1 MRVRMTFTLCVL
13 LAAGLATPAARAD
26 TIITGY
32 GGIVFGG
39 DLDVVDGDDDDILDF
54 DGRHGV
60 YGLNLAFMSDAALGF
75 ELDFAYSPDFFGG
88 DDTVQ
93 PDNNL
98 STLMGNLVLN
108 APIAES
114 GRIYLSAGGGLIRSR
129 VDDANEFFE
138 VDRNDFGV
146 NAGVGLI
153 IPLGESFGLRGD
165 VRYFRNIGDPEA
177 DGEFDLDFG
186 SFDFW
191 RATGGLSIIF

>member
-1 MRVRMTFTLCVL
+1 MRVRMTFTLCAL
-13 LAAGLATPAARAD
+13 LAAGLATPSARAD

-39 DLDVVDGDDDDILDF
+39 DLEPLDGGGGGFDF

-60 YGLNLAFMSDAALGF
+60 YGLSLGFMSDAALGF
-75 ELDFAYSPDFFGG
+75 EIDFAYSPDFFGG

-114 GRIYLSAGGGLIRSR
+114 GRIYLSAGGGLMRSR
-129 VDDANEFFE
+129 VNDANEFFE
-138 VDRNDFGV
+138 VDRNDLGV

-165 VRYFRNIGDPEA
+165 VRYFRNIGDPEP

>member
-1 MRVRMTFTLCVL
+1 MTFTLCAL
-13 LAAGLATPAARAD
+13 MAAGLSAPAAHAD

-39 DLDVVDGDDDDILDF
+39 DLDVVDDDDAGLDF

-60 YGLNLAFMSDAALGF
+60 YGLNLAFMSDAVLGF
-75 ELDFAYSPDFFGG
+75 EVDFAYSPDFFGG
-88 DDTVQ
+88 EESQ
-93 PDNNL
+93 QAENNL

-108 APIAES
+108 TPLGES
-114 GRIYLSAGGGLIRSR
+114 GRLYLSAGGGLLRSR
-129 VDDANEFFE
+129 VNDTNEFFE

-146 NAGVGLI
+146 NAGAGLI

-165 VRYFRNIGDPEA
+165 VRYFRNIGDPEP

-191 RATGGLSIIF
+191 RATAGLSIIF

>member
-1 MRVRMTFTLCVL
+1 MRLRIGVTLGVL
-13 LAAGLATPAARAD
+13 LAALVAAPAVQAD
-26 TIITGY
+26 TILTGY

-39 DLDVVDGDDDDILDF
+39 DLEVIDGDEDDFDF

-60 YGLNLAFMSDAALGF
+60 YGVSLGFMSDSALGF
-75 ELDFAYSPDFFGG
+75 EVDFAYSPDFFGG
-88 DDTVQ
+88 EGTVQ
-93 PDNNL
+93 PENNL

-108 APIAES
+108 APVGVS
-114 GRIYLSAGGGLIRSR
+114 GRVYLSAGGGLMRSR
-129 VDDANEFFE
+129 VNDANEFFE

-146 NAGVGLI
+146 NAGVGAV
-153 IPLGESFGLRGD
+153 IPLGEQFGLRGD

-191 RATGGLSIIF
+191 RATAGLSIIF

>member
-13 LAAGLATPAARAD
+13 LAAGLASPAARAD

-39 DLDVVDGDDDDILDF
+39 DLEVVDGDDDVLDF

-60 YGLNLAFMSDAALGF
+60 YGLNLAFMSDAVLGF
-75 ELDFAYSPDFFGG
+75 EVDFAYSPDFFGG
-88 DDTVQ
+88 EESQ
-93 PDNNL
+93 QAENNL

-108 APIAES
+108 TPLGGS
-114 GRIYLSAGGGLIRSR
+114 GRLYLSAGGGLLRSR
-129 VDDANEFFE
+129 VNDTNEFFE

-153 IPLGESFGLRGD
+153 IPLGESFGVRGD
-165 VRYFRNIGDPEA
+165 VRYFRNIGDPEP

-186 SFDFW
+186 GFDFW

>member
-1 MRVRMTFTLCVL
+1 MQLRTIFTLCVS
-13 LAAGLATPAARAD
+13 LAALAAPAAKAD
-26 TIITGY
+26 TILTGY

-39 DLDVVDGDDDDILDF
+39 DLDVVDGDEVFDF

-60 YGLNLAFMSDAALGF
+60 YGLNLGFMGDGTLGF
-75 ELDFAYSPDFFGG
+75 EVDLAYSPDFFGG

-98 STLMGNLVLN
+98 TTLMGNLVLN
-108 APIAES
+108 APMGES
-114 GRIYLSAGGGLIRSR
+114 GRLYLSAGGGLMRSR

-153 IPLGESFGLRGD
+153 APLGESFGLRAD
-165 VRYFRNIGDPEA
+165 VRYFRNIGDPEP

-191 RATGGLSIIF
+191 RATAGLSIIF